1 MSAYIVSIRQC
12 GPSFIT
18 STSEG
23 IFGISPTKGSY
34 LDSIVSTLSSITATS
49 KTNILNRPHFESQE
63 IYNQQKENIWVIEND
78 NNICFTPTYSST
90 SYSSTASKFISNLN
104 IINEIKSLPK
114 NWNGNGAEPFSS
126 RLITKVTN
134 LIKNLTYQPDIFPTG
149 EKSIQ
154 LEFENA
160 KGDYLEFE
168 IFENDDV
175 QKFFCDST
183 GKDETS
189 MISIEN
195 INDELLRKF
204 FTC

>member
-1 MSAYIVSIRQC
+1 MNGSLVPIRQNK
-12 GPSFIT
+12 PSLVPELKVVFIDFCT
-18 STSEG
+18 NTHNLPRE
-23 IFGISPTKGSY
+23 SY
-34 LDSIVSTLSSITATS
+34 TYSSINSTERN
-49 KTNILNRPHFESQE
+49 NISSQPYFEYQE
-63 IYNQQKENIWVIEND
+63 IYNQSKKDSLWITEND
-78 NNICFTPTYSST
+78 NICFSPNYSS
-90 SYSSTASKFISNLN
+90 SRYSSNVSKFISNLN
-104 IINEIKSLPK
+104 ILNEIKSLPT

-126 RLITKVTN
+126 HLIIKVTN
-134 LIKNLTYQPDIFPTG
+134 LIKSLTYQPDIFPTG

-168 IFENDDV
+168 IFENNDV

-183 GKDETS
+183 GKEETS

-195 INDELLRKF
+195 INDELLKQF